1 MNARR
6 VALLPSVETQT
17 MAFVDA
23 ARQGSDIT
31 NRWLEFAGFA
41 VYLRYAQSLVLTD
54 ALTVGEC
61 ITLATIK
68 VPTRYR
74 HRGWFWR
81 YCQLCAAL
89 VEDSVV
95 LESVVN
101 RALLASLRQR
111 PAFVEFAPKH
121 FVLRK
126 SAPGDWPLAVA
137 ERLTS
142 RRAGLTA
149 TAPTR

>member
-6 VALLPSVETQT
+6 GPVLPSVEAQT
-17 MAFVDA
+17 LAFVDA
-23 ARQGSDIT
+23 ARQGGGIT

-41 VYLRYAQSLVLTD
+41 VYLRYAPSLVLTD

-61 ITLATIK
+61 ITLATIE

-81 YCQLCAAL
+81 YCQLCVAL
-89 VEDSVV
+89 VEDGVV

-111 PAFVEFAPKH
+111 PAFVEFTPKH

-126 SAPGDWPLAVA
+126 SAPGGWPLTVA
-137 ERLTS
+137 ERLPS